1 MAASFIENI
10 INDDSFKDTVLVV
23 LSDHMALKN
32 TATSILD
39 KGERRNLFFIFSDNL
54 PSDKI
59 SKPGSMFDVAPTVMS
74 LIGANTNGL
83 GLGRNLFIEDSL
95 MAGDKPMNEI
105 IEEIRPTIASLW
117 SFPQIDDGFK
127 ISIKEEKILFG
138 SRYVRLPALLLLDSE
153 NKTQEVIFDF
163 HYAKSLESR
172 MIDLKN
178 HQKFIWVD
186 DCLLYTSPS
195 PRDATL
201 SRMPSSA

>member
-1 MAASFIENI
+1 
-10 INDDSFKDTVLVV
+10 
-23 LSDHMALKN
+23 
-32 TATSILD
+32 
-39 KGERRNLFFIFSDNL
+39 
-54 PSDKI
+54 
-59 SKPGSMFDVAPTVMS
+59 
-74 LIGANTNGL
+74 
-83 GLGRNLFIEDSL
+83 

-172 MIDLKN
+172 IMDLKN

-186 DCLLYTSPS
+186 DCFKMRSFIKIDQNETSNFCSLIGIANNSDYLFNENPQILDKELISVSYTHL
-195 PRDATL
+195 RAHET
-201 SRMPSSA
+201 